1 MLSIKRNGVN
11 KVHTLLEIME
21 AHNAVVDALGKCQ
34 IKIPADFAL
43 QGMVIWHKLACEGAA
58 ICCEMRRAGM
68 NATCDMQ
75 SGRITYKD

>member
-1 MLSIKRNGVN
+1 MN

-21 AHNAVVDALGKCQ
+21 SHNAVVDALSNCT
-34 IKIPADFAL
+34 IKVPADHML

-58 ICCEMRRAGM
+58 ICREMRRVGM